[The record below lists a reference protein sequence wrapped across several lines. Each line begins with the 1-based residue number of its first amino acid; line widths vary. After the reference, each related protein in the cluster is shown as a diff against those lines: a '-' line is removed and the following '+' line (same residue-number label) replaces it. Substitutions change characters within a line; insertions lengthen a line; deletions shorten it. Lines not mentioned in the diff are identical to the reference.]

1 MKKII
6 LSLIITCFILF
17 PAIASE
23 FLPRYN
29 NNIKNYGIG
38 LYFGNGTATIYQSPD
53 EKSPIIAKLNWDAE
67 NVYFGNKIAS
77 PKNIFAVFIPEKG
90 LSGFIATDEQG
101 IEFTE
106 IIYDNSKGLK
116 GWIKNAPDNKA
127 FYWRQLFYKY
137 GKTKGLYLFANMD
150 KSTKYL
156 MVAPSDEAEV
166 SHKIIYPKFIK
177 LQLIK
182 GNWALIKVVD
192 YDNEQKVGWYKWRNS
207 DGTLNLFPD
216 FNG

>member
-1 MKKII
+1 MRKLI
-6 LSLIITCFILF
+6 LSLIASFFLTLPIL
-17 PAIASE
+17 AVE

-29 NNIKNYGIG
+29 DSIKNYGIG
-38 LYFGNGTATIYQSPD
+38 IYFGNGATTVYQEPND
-53 EKSPIIAKLNWDAE
+53 KSPIIAKLNWDAE
-67 NVYFGNKIAS
+67 NVYMGKEILS
-77 PKNIFAVFIPEKG
+77 PRNIFAVFLPEKG

-101 IEFTE
+101 TEYTE
-106 IIYDNSKGLK
+106 IIYNNSKGLK
-116 GWIKNAPDNKA
+116 GWIKNDTENKA

-137 GKTKGLYLFANMD
+137 GKTKGLYMFANMD
-150 KSTKYL
+150 ESSKYL
-156 MVAPSDEAEV
+156 MLAPDDEAEV

-216 FNG
+216 FKG